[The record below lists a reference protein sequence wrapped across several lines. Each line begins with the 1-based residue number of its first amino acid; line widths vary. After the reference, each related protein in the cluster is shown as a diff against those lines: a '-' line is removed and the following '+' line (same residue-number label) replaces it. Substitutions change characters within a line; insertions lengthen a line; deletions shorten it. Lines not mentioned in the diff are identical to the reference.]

1 MTKAL
6 DGIKIIDF
14 THVQA
19 VLPVRSSS
27 PGTAPT

>member
-1 MTKAL
+1 MSKAL

-19 VLPVRSSS
+19 GPACAQNNRRSR
-27 PGTAPT
+27 A